1 MRTSFSD
8 SDGWPRPQRAPQHAA
23 APFALSAH
31 TRQQLH
37 RALRL
42 FPTAG
47 TWAAGLCL
55 VIGVIVLVVSTA
67 RPGKLDP
74 TAVTSPAS
82 GKAAGADPP
91 AARSVRVIGTFAGY
105 GDRTTASFRI
115 DDALPW
121 QLRWS
126 YACPEKL
133 HVGLLVVEVANPG
146 AVGAAISQSGAAGR
160 GVTSINPDG
169 PTHHLVVISTC
180 SWTLKATQNR

>member
-1 MRTSFSD
+1 MRTSFPD
-8 SDGWPRPQRAPQHAA
+8 SDGWPRPQRSPQHAA
-23 APFALSAH
+23 APFALSTH

-42 FPTAG
+42 FATAG

-67 RPGKLDP
+67 SPGKLDP

-82 GKAAGADPP
+82 VKTVGADPP
-91 AARSVRVIGTFAGY
+91 AARSVRVIGAFAGY
-105 GDRTTASFRI
+105 GDRTTPSFRI
-115 DDALPW
+115 EDALPW

-133 HVGLLVVEVANPG
+133 HVGLLVVEVASPG
-146 AVGAAISQSGAAGR
+146 AVGATISQSGTGGR
-160 GVTSINPDG
+160 GVTPINPDG
-169 PTHHLVVISTC
+169 PAHHLVVISSC
-180 SWTLKATQNR
+180 SWTMKVTQNR